1 VTLSGTGFTLS
12 SFVYQGIS
20 KKKAKYKTVATLASV
35 G

>member
-20 KKKAKYKTVATLASV
+20 KKKAKYKTVQTLASV